1 MCSEGGGGRALRN
14 INNAKKGKSEWYTK
28 LVQKYNIKYS
38 NYLYYCCIQQSTFL
52 KQPSCSSNSI
62 DHRFPCFPSHRTLRY
77 ILTTCKFIVDVTLDW
92 AYFVEFN
99 ELLVS
104 SEELETYAFEHYSN
118 LTHFF
123 ISWFSYR
130 KHIFVLLAGPK

>member
-14 INNAKKGKSEWYTK
+14 KNNAKKGKSEWYTK
-28 LVQKYNIKYS
+28 LVQ
-38 NYLYYCCIQQSTFL
+38 
-52 KQPSCSSNSI
+52 SCSSNSI

>member
-14 INNAKKGKSEWYTK
+14 KNNAKKGKSEWYTK
-28 LVQKYNIKYS
+28 LVQ
-38 NYLYYCCIQQSTFL
+38 
-52 KQPSCSSNSI
+52 SCSSNSI

-130 KHIFVLLAGPK
+130 KHIFVLLAGPKQTPPSAWRLGPGVIKLK